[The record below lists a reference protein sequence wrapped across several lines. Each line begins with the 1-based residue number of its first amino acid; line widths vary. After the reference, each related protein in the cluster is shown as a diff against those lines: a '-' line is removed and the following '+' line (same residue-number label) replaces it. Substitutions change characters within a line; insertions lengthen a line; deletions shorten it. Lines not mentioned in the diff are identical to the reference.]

1 MINEMGSSIE
11 FDFKGLIHGCERMI
25 NEDYPKSIFLFK
37 GEECNFQIDY
47 EKEIF
52 WISYSVLEYL
62 NDNFIIQKNIYPIKS
77 EIIESIS
84 KIIKEDFEGVEKE
97 FKIKFWG
104 GVNSILLEEFYKE
117 GKFKKE
123 LK

>member
-1 MINEMGSSIE
+1 M
-11 FDFKGLIHGCERMI
+11 L
-25 NEDYPKSIFLFK
+25 
-37 GEECNFQIDY
+37 
-47 EKEIF
+47 
-52 WISYSVLEYL
+52 
-62 NDNFIIQKNIYPIKS
+62 IIQKNIYPIKS

-104 GVNSILLEEFYKE
+104 AVNSILLEEFYKE